1 MFHKGWDLTGLLEV
15 WEGVSEPLLPVP
27 ESTANSDSSDET
39 FYNTH
44 TKKKYIYIY
53 ICIIIIIYDL

>member
-44 TKKKYIYIY
+44 TKKNIYIR
-53 ICIIIIIYDL
+53 IIIIIYDL